1 MKRSIYTI
9 EHKKDND
16 AITQT
21 LKVNEYVFSYQK
33 KDYKKAIL
41 EYDFGTYKYQELLDE
56 EKWEIEMR
64 PFLHISISA
73 EDENKKV
80 CIFEF
85 MVNMG
90 KEDFKRISKEPTMMN
105 QYIISGE
112 TIFYRPEEGA
122 EFLNELLEEN
132 IYRDTSHFMVQMIEE
147 EKEEEKYVFKISMPE
162 EEIFIWF
169 QMNIID

>member
-1 MKRSIYTI
+1 
-9 EHKKDND
+9 
-16 AITQT
+16 
-21 LKVNEYVFSYQK
+21 
-33 KDYKKAIL
+33 
-41 EYDFGTYKYQELLDE
+41 
-56 EKWEIEMR
+56 MR

-90 KEDFKRISKEPTMMN
+90 KEDFKRISKESTMMN

-132 IYRDTSHFMVQMIEE
+132 IYRDTSHFMVQKI
-147 EKEEEKYVFKISMPE
+147 EEEKYVFKISMPE
-162 EEIFIWF
+162 EEIFILF

>member
-1 MKRSIYTI
+1 
-9 EHKKDND
+9 
-16 AITQT
+16 
-21 LKVNEYVFSYQK
+21 
-33 KDYKKAIL
+33 
-41 EYDFGTYKYQELLDE
+41 
-56 EKWEIEMR
+56 MR
-64 PFLHISISA
+64 PFLHISIST

-90 KEDFKRISKEPTMMN
+90 KEDLKRIPKEPTMMN

-132 IYRDTSHFMVQMIEE
+132 IYRDTSHFMVQKIEE